1 VISKVWL
8 PGAVGVQGLL
18 AAVAAKGHG
27 VRVAVAAI
35 VGLAEE
41 LAQARLG
48 DDPFIASYAGVSGYD
63 DAVPDL
69 SAPARQAWRDRLVD
83 VLVRCEQLEADA
95 EDLDSRILLAATRD
109 DATRALA
116 MADSRV
122 QEFGVTTL
130 PLAGGPSMML
140 LVAARTSVT
149 DAAGATAYLTRCQGF
164 PAFLDQY
171 AEQLRTAAARGLLPV
186 APLVEGAISQ
196 LRGHLAHP
204 DRDPLLGHRPPQGW
218 DGAAAWQAE
227 LERVVR
233 DEVRPAL
240 GRYLDLLE
248 ELLPRAR
255 PPERAGLLHVPGGAA
270 AYACCIRVGT
280 TLALDAEELHHL
292 GLAVLAELEERI
304 AELGGHALGAR
315 DAAEVLARLRED
327 PSLQAAGR
335 DAMARA
341 AAAIARA
348 EERLGDLFHPPL
360 PPPCAIEAM
369 PLHMAESG
377 APAMYSPPARDG
389 SRAGA
394 YLFNQVDAGPAGGW
408 GLEAA
413 AFHEGVPGHHAQF
426 ARLQL
431 LPDLPLL
438 LSAFYVV
445 AHGEGWG
452 LYAEQLADE
461 FDLYSDEVQ
470 GLGMLGGAAW
480 RAVRLVVDTG
490 LHARGWSHTQ
500 ALAFALAHTPM
511 PEPFMRAEIDRY
523 IAMPGQALG
532 YLVGQREIL
541 RLRDHARARLG
552 AAWDLRDFHAAVLDH
567 GSLPLPV
574 LSQVVE
580 AWVTSAAAG

>member
-1 VISKVWL
+1 
-8 PGAVGVQGLL
+8 
-18 AAVAAKGHG
+18 
-27 VRVAVAAI
+27 VAVASI

-41 LAQARLG
+41 LAQARLR
-48 DDPFIASYAGVSGYD
+48 DDPFIASYMGVSGYD

-69 SAPARQAWRDRLVD
+69 SPPARQAWRDRLVD

-95 EDLDSRILLAATRD
+95 HDADSRVLLAATRD

-122 QEFGVTTL
+122 REFGVTTL
-130 PLAGGPSMML
+130 PLVAGPSMML
-140 LVAARTSVT
+140 LVAARASVT
-149 DAAGATAYLTRCQGF
+149 DGAGATAYLSRCQGF

-171 AEQLRTAAARGLLPV
+171 AQQLRTAAARRLLPV
-186 APLVEGAISQ
+186 APLVEGVISQ

-204 DRDPLLGHRPPQGW
+204 DRDPLLGHRPPEGW

-240 GRYLDLLE
+240 GRYLDLLV

-255 PPERAGLLHVPGGAA
+255 PPERAGLLYVPGGAP

-292 GLAVLAELEERI
+292 GLAVLAEIEERI
-304 AELGGHALGAR
+304 AELGGRVFGAR
-315 DAAEVLARLRED
+315 DAAEVLVRLRED
-327 PSLQAAGR
+327 ASLYPAGR

-341 AAAIARA
+341 AAAIARG
-348 EERLGDLFHPPL
+348 EERLRDLFHPPL
-360 PPPCAIEAM
+360 PPPCTIEAM
-369 PLHMAESG
+369 PPHMAESG
-377 APAMYSPPARDG
+377 APPMYSPPARDG

-394 YLFNQVDAGPAGGW
+394 YLFNQVDPGPAGGW

-431 LPDLPLL
+431 VPDLPLL

-461 FDLYSDEVQ
+461 FDLYSDQVQ
-470 GLGMLGGAAW
+470 RLGMLGTAAW

-490 LHARGWSHTQ
+490 LHARGWSRTR

-511 PEPFMRAEIDRY
+511 PEPFMRVEIDRY

-552 AAWDLRDFHAAVLDH
+552 AAFDLRDFHAAVLDH

-580 AWVTSAAAG
+580 AWVTSATAA